1 VNWHFKTPAGATAKL
16 AGNLVDAFT
25 GQMSSDALFQRFAYP
40 RPAKSYP
47 GLSTPNL
54 LKSIV
59 PIVESNLLHRDYDRL
74 LSLRGKRDIR
84 WRE

>member
-1 VNWHFKTPAGATAKL
+1 MLDWVFHSGSQRPSVNWHFKTPAGATAKL

-47 GLSTPNL
+47 GLST
-54 LKSIV
+54 
-59 PIVESNLLHRDYDRL
+59 RTF
-74 LSLRGKRDIR
+74 
-84 WRE
+84 